1 MYSESLI
8 TPLLWSEEE
17 NALIRAHLF
26 DHPFPAV
33 IIAQQL
39 NRSLHSVKRRAARLR
54 SELREGGPK
63 KVKNTPVMRIDR
75 RVLKMKEHAGPTQC
89 LNCRKTF
96 NSWDIRKN
104 RLCPRCSNG
113 ATEDVVH
120 TQHSFKKGTQ

>member
-1 MYSESLI
+1 MYSESLR
-8 TPLLWSEEE
+8 TPLPWSEEE
-17 NALIRAHLF
+17 NTLIRAHLF

-39 NRSLHSVKRRAARLR
+39 NRSLHSVKTRAARLR

-63 KVKNTPVMRIDR
+63 KVKNTPVMRMGR
-75 RVLKMKEHAGPTQC
+75 RALKMKEHAGPTQC
-89 LNCRKTF
+89 LNCRETF

-120 TQHSFKKGTQ
+120 TQHSFNKGTQ